1 MWLLSIIPDSVLYG
15 FILSVMGIGAAL
27 FVFGTFTFFLPL
39 VKGWGFLMRTLGSLL
54 LILSV
59 YLYGGYGTEMKWRAE
74 AAKLKADMDRK
85 VALSEAHSKQIVTK
99 YVTKTKVV
107 KEKGDVIVK
116 KVTEYINK
124 DADANCVVPKSF
136 VLLHDSAAKNE
147 VPDTSKGVDGTPS
160 GVKLSTIGETV
171 TINYNNY
178 HQLSERLKALQDW
191 VTQQEKIYND
201 GK

>member
-1 MWLLSIIPDSVLYG
+1 MWLLSLIPDSVVYG

-27 FVFGTFTFFLPL
+27 FVFGTFTVFLPL
-39 VKGWGFLMRTLGSLL
+39 VKAYGMLMRTIGIIL
-54 LILSV
+54 LIGSV
-59 YLYGGYGTEMKWRAE
+59 YCGYGTEMRWRAE

-85 VALSEAHSKQIVTK
+85 IALSEKQSKQIVTK
-99 YVTKTKVV
+99 YVVQTKVI
-107 KEKGDVIVK
+107 KEKGDAIKKLSQHVK
-116 KVTEYINK
+116 E
-124 DADANCVVPKSF
+124 ADAKCIVPKSF

-147 VPDTSKGVDGTPS
+147 VPDTSKGVDGTAAR
-160 GVKLSTIGETV
+160 VNLSAVGETI

-191 VTQQEKIYND
+191 VSSQERIYN

>member
-1 MWLLSIIPDSVLYG
+1 MWLLSLIPDNVVYG

-27 FVFGTFTFFLPL
+27 FVFGTFTVFLPL
-39 VKGWGFLMRTLGSLL
+39 VKAYGMLMRTIGIII
-54 LILSV
+54 LIGSV
-59 YLYGGYGTEMKWRAE
+59 YLYGGYGTEMRWRAE

-85 VALSEAHSKQIVTK
+85 VALAEKQSKQIVTK
-99 YVTKTKVV
+99 YVVQTKVI
-107 KEKGDVIVK
+107 KEKGDAIKKLSEHVK
-116 KVTEYINK
+116 Q
-124 DADANCVVPKSF
+124 ADAKCIVPKSF

-147 VPDTSKGVDGTPS
+147 VPDTSKGVDGTPA
-160 GVKLSTIGETV
+160 GVNLSSVGETV

-191 VTQQEKIYND
+191 VSSQEKIYN